1 MNDEWLKIVGV
12 VVVLGFLIYLAA
24 KSLKIHRNMMEGLT
38 MPTDTSAIS
47 PGVTSGQAG
56 TANAYAAAIKAQ
68 VIKMQDVLLI
78 TKYRTDYENVIINMD
93 DYINLLMLQAVL
105 NLDTSSDSAA
115 TNIAA
120 INSLN
125 TLQSAKVALNSTMKF
140 IDGTV

>member
-1 MNDEWLKIVGV
+1 MNDEWLKIVGI
-12 VVVLGFLIYLAA
+12 VVVLGFIIYLAA
-24 KSLKIHRNMMEGLT
+24 KSLKIHRNMIEGLT
-38 MPTDTSAIS
+38 MPADTSALTS
-47 PGVTSGQAG
+47 GVTNGQAG
-56 TANAYAAAIKAQ
+56 SANAYAAAIKAQ

-115 TNIAA
+115 NNIAA

-140 IDGTV
+140 IDGVV